1 MKLLL
6 FIAGVITAMA
16 GCKDTSIKPSNII
29 GTWELRHYSGTIAGV
44 SKDIPSNKGIYLQFN
59 ADSTFKHFT
68 DFKQDN
74 QGLFHVLKNG
84 VTYGEHI
91 YDGISFNDNQGLDYV
106 VIKGDS
112 LIIGNT
118 FPDGV
123 TSLYIRKDKYG
134 NL

>member
-1 MKLLL
+1 MKPSL
-6 FIAGVITAMA
+6 FIICVLASMGACKKGGPGPAGLA
-16 GCKDTSIKPSNII
+16 

-44 SKDIPSNKGIYLQFN
+44 SKDVPANSGKYYQFG

-74 QGLFHVLKNG
+74 QGSFRVIKNSIDFG
-84 VTYGEHI
+84 GQK
-91 YDGISFNDNQGLDYV
+91 YDGIYFSNREDGDY
-106 VIKGDS
+106 IILKADS

-123 TSLYIRKDKYG
+123 TSLYIRKNK
-134 NL
+134 